1 METAG
6 YFGAVPAVADTLRA
20 LLDAD
25 PSKWSCPGFVDTLG
39 RSPSGHPPPA
49 TVQAPSG
56 DTIGLLALAQEICRR
71 YAAEFGDDEDRYEPA
86 EVTRA
91 WCVHDN
97 QHLLNWAV
105 LSLSDFCDFE
115 EQVAWLARILEA
127 RDFPLAH
134 LTRNLELAAEVVA
147 EELRSDGE
155 QAAGVLRAGAAL
167 VRAQGTF
174 LERSEILRGSEL

>member
-1 METAG
+1 MKKRLS
-6 YFGAVPAVADTLRA
+6 P
-20 LLDAD
+20 
-25 PSKWSCPGFVDTLG
+25 
-39 RSPSGHPPPA
+39 PSGHPPPT

-56 DTIGLLALAQEICRR
+56 NTIGLLALAEEVCRR
-71 YAAEFGDDEDRYEPA
+71 YAAEFGDDEDRYKPA

-97 QHLLNWAV
+97 QHLLNWAF

-127 RDFPLAH
+127 RDFPLERLA
-134 LTRNLELAAEVVA
+134 RNLELAAEVATEAV
-147 EELRSDGE
+147 RDGGK

-174 LERSEILRGSEL
+174 LDERSEILRGSGH